1 MKVLLP
7 SPLASY
13 TANRREVEAAGATL
27 DELLRD
33 LDRRYP
39 GIRFRVIDE
48 QDAIR
53 PHIKIF
59 VNREQASALRSHL
72 KSGARNSRRRRRPFP
87 NPDATHGHAI
97 HAIAELRSFAG
108 ATPGGLNRPHARG
121 RNSWDA
127 AHSKAPLQ
135 GPIRNAVVP
144 KW

>member
-13 TANRREVEAAGATL
+13 TANHREVDAAGATIG
-27 DELLRD
+27 ELFDD

-59 VNREQASALRSHL
+59 VNREQAPDIRRALTPADEVL
-72 KSGARNSRRRRRPFP
+72 VVAALSG
-87 NPDATHGHAI
+87 G
-97 HAIAELRSFAG
+97 
-108 ATPGGLNRPHARG
+108 
-121 RNSWDA
+121 
-127 AHSKAPLQ
+127 
-135 GPIRNAVVP
+135 
-144 KW
+144 